1 MIPKAINE
9 EVEYMKEHGTPRCMK
24 CKRNMVNGIDS
35 ITKKVSKYLWVY
47 DCDCNP
53 KNLGLMVG

>member
-1 MIPKAINE
+1 MKIKE
-9 EVEYMKEHGTPRCMK
+9 EIEYLQKNKIPRCMK
-24 CKRNMVNGIDS
+24 CKKNMVNGVDS

-53 KNLGLMVG
+53 KNLSLMVG